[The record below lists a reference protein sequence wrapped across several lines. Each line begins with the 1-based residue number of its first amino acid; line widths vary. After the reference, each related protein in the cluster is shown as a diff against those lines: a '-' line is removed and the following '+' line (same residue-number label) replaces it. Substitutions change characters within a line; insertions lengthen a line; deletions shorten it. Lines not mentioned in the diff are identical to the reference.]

1 MTAEQQEH
9 PSAREPK
16 MKSIVR
22 GLVGGVLAGS
32 ILVGLAWG
40 GYAALRYTRHRL
52 SRALHQPLKRIVL
65 THSPRWLSAA
75 ILDRLAQE
83 AVNFTIFNA
92 KHPEYGSRLRDPLDG
107 GILKIIAQHYMD
119 HQSSGENAWIKGIV
133 YVRRAWLPHQQIIEI
148 DAEYRRPAALLITRG
163 KGCLLSASGVRLP
176 GTYLPVDFERL
187 AWLPWLVHTHVAAV
201 KRGEK
206 ISSPAVQAGLELV
219 KLLAPEPWHTQV
231 REIDL
236 SNFGGAVSK
245 TAPEIVLTTR
255 DGHEVLWGMPP
266 GKEGFYEVPASRKL
280 MMLSEVNRLYGSID
294 AGKAYVDV
302 RGDQVLVPR
311 RDRNQTV
318 VSQEQSAQ

>member
-1 MTAEQQEH
+1 
-9 PSAREPK
+9 

-22 GLVGGVLAGS
+22 GLIGGMLAGA
-32 ILVGLAWG
+32 ILVALAWG

-52 SRALHQPLKRIVL
+52 SLARHEPLKRIVL
-65 THSPRWLSAA
+65 THAPEWLSAA
-75 ILDRLAQE
+75 ILDKLAQE
-83 AVNFTIFNA
+83 AVNFTVFNA
-92 KHPEYGSRLRDPLDG
+92 KHPEYGVRLRDPLDG

-119 HQSSGENAWIKGIV
+119 YQRRGENAWIKSIV

-148 DAEYRRPAALLITRG
+148 YAKYRRPAALLITQG
-163 KGCLLSASGVRLP
+163 KGYLLSGSAVRLP

-187 AWLPWLVHTHVAAV
+187 AWLPWLVHTHVSV
-201 KRGEK
+201 VGRGVRV
-206 ISSPAVQAGLELV
+206 SSPAVEAGLSLV
-219 KLLAPEPWHTQV
+219 KLLAPEPWHAQV

-236 SNFGGAVSK
+236 ANFGGAVSK
-245 TAPEIVLTTR
+245 TAPEIVLRTR

-266 GKEGFYEVPASRKL
+266 GQEGFYEVPAARKL

-311 RDRNQTV
+311 RNRNQAVGAAENFT
-318 VSQEQSAQ
+318 Q